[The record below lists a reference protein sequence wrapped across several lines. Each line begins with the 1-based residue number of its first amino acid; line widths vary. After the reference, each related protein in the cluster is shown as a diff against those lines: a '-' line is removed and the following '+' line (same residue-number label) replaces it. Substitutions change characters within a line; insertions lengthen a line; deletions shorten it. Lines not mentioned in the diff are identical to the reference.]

1 MIQDI
6 KYMDMKHYNDLISKN
21 DYLGAATYAKGFTSN
36 DPIKRKNLEKG
47 VGMLESEGRKYQAI
61 INKATPDQ
69 QQAISFLYGL
79 QNNSLDL
86 RKGKDGQ
93 YINRYVREFKNYVN
107 NLGGTD
113 SQYIAIN
120 FTPKNIRTSTM
131 GIDFLSKDVSRKE
144 DGFTRFK
151 NINNLTD
158 DDLIKKG
165 VNIQRNNNGTVTL
178 YVRKDMNDSDKFSLL
193 SAATKVK
200 FDDDYMNGE
209 GYIIGSYNSKTK
221 SFMKA
226 GSSGETP
233 DNPEAYTNGI
243 RSSSEYYDYNPSYN
257 ISASNDNNIFNK
269 FKEDI
274 KTFESELIHDN
285 KRTDVQIL
293 DAPYIT
299 ERQAIAE
306 AQGDKE
312 GAKAEVD
319 GVLRQL
325 TSINLQ
331 DYETYYRDN
340 DDKEAALLKLDNI
353 DKQNDLTAMLR
364 NMSTEEKAQLRI
376 KKAISGNKIGWHIY
390 IPNTKH
396 WFGIDTENAE
406 LFIVDPRIG
415 DSLEDSWANSTQVKA
430 IKEAATMSQYG
441 YSREIPYKNA
451 NNGKATITP
460 VEGSNQY
467 TINFNGRDQGIIDR
481 TEAQKYLN
489 AQFII
494 DDTVSQLR
502 NNMYNPDV
510 SKRNYVN
517 LKQDASIVA
526 MQAMKEIEPEAYQRV
541 APSIAK
547 TGNIYNDDGTVNKS
561 VYDKLDEQT
570 KYDFDY
576 FNNAYEYLVQSII
589 NKLNNE

>member
-21 DYLGAATYAKGFTSN
+21 DYLGAATYTKGFTSN

-47 VGMLESEGRKYQAI
+47 VGMLETEGRKYQAI

-93 YINRYVREFKNYVN
+93 YINRYVREFKNTIN
-107 NLGGTD
+107 ELGGTN
-113 SQYIAIN
+113 SEYIAIKLS
-120 FTPKNIRTSTM
+120 PKNINRSFV
-131 GIDFLSKDVSRKE
+131 GLDFLAKDVQRKE
-144 DGFTRFK
+144 SGYDRFK
-151 NINNLTD
+151 HVSSLD
-158 DDLIKKG
+158 DDALRKMG
-165 VNIQRNNNGTVTL
+165 VNVRNDNDGATTL
-178 YVRKDMNDSDKFSLL
+178 YFRKDMSDSDKFKIL
-193 SAATKVK
+193 SSVRKVT
-200 FDDDYMNGE
+200 FDDDEGKGL
-209 GYIIGSYNSKTK
+209 GYIIGGANKIGDGVVVGHSKHSDTPYTSPIIK
-221 SFMKA
+221 NFDPDFFNTGNNKVNNFISNVESINKEFSF
-226 GSSGETP
+226 
-233 DNPEAYTNGI
+233 
-243 RSSSEYYDYNPSYN
+243 
-257 ISASNDNNIFNK
+257 
-269 FKEDI
+269 
-274 KTFESELIHDN
+274 DN

-306 AQGDKE
+306 AQGDQE

-325 TSINLQ
+325 TTMNLQ
-331 DYETYYRDN
+331 DYETYYRNN
-340 DDKEAALLKLDNI
+340 DDKEAALLKLDNV

-364 NMSTEEKAQLRI
+364 NMSTEEKSQLRI
-376 KKAISGNKIGWHIY
+376 KKAISGDKIGWHIY

-451 NNGKATITP
+451 TNGKATITP
-460 VEGSNQY
+460 VEGTNQY
-467 TINFNGRDQGIIDR
+467 TINFNGHDQGTIDR

-489 AQFII
+489 AQFIM

-502 NNMYNPDV
+502 NNMYNPDG

-547 TGNIYNDDGTVNKS
+547 IGNIYNDDGTVNKS

>member
-47 VGMLESEGRKYQAI
+47 VGMLETEGRKYQAI

-93 YINRYVREFKNYVN
+93 YINRYVREFKNTIN
-107 NLGGTD
+107 ELGGTN
-113 SQYIAIN
+113 SEYIAIKLS
-120 FTPKNIRTSTM
+120 PKNINRSFV
-131 GIDFLSKDVSRKE
+131 GLDFLAKDVQRKE
-144 DGFTRFK
+144 SGYDRFK
-151 NINNLTD
+151 HVSSLD
-158 DDLIKKG
+158 DDMLRKMG
-165 VNIQRNNNGTVTL
+165 VNVRNDNDGATTL
-178 YVRKDMNDSDKFSLL
+178 YFRKDMSDSDKFKIL
-193 SAATKVK
+193 SSVRKVT
-200 FDDDYMNGE
+200 FDDDEGKGL
-209 GYIIGSYNSKTK
+209 GYIIGGANKIGDGIIVGHSRYGDTHY
-221 SFMKA
+221 
-226 GSSGETP
+226 GSPIIKNFDP
-233 DNPEAYTNGI
+233 DFFNTGNNKVN
-243 RSSSEYYDYNPSYN
+243 DF
-257 ISASNDNNIFNK
+257 ISNVESINK
-269 FKEDI
+269 EFG
-274 KTFESELIHDN
+274 FDN

-306 AQGDKE
+306 AQGDAE

-325 TSINLQ
+325 TTMNLQ

-340 DDKEAALLKLDNI
+340 DDKEAALLKLDNV

-364 NMSTEEKAQLRI
+364 NMSTEEKSQLRI
-376 KKAISGNKIGWHIY
+376 KKAISGDKIGWHIY

-441 YSREIPYKNA
+441 YSREIPYKNST
-451 NNGKATITP
+451 NGKATITP
-460 VEGSNQY
+460 VEGTNEY
-467 TINFNGRDQGIIDR
+467 TINFNGHDQGTIDR

-489 AQFII
+489 AQFIM

-502 NNMYNPDV
+502 NNMYNPDG

-547 TGNIYNDDGTVNKS
+547 IGNIYNNDGTVNKS

-576 FNNAYEYLVQSII
+576 FNNAYDYLVQSII

>member
-47 VGMLESEGRKYQAI
+47 VGMLETEGRKYQAI

-93 YINRYVREFKNYVN
+93 YINRYVREFKNTIN
-107 NLGGTD
+107 ELGGTN
-113 SQYIAIN
+113 SEYIAIKLS
-120 FTPKNIRTSTM
+120 PKNINRSFV
-131 GIDFLSKDVSRKE
+131 GLDFLAKDVQRKE
-144 DGFTRFK
+144 SGYDRFK
-151 NINNLTD
+151 HVSSLD
-158 DDLIKKG
+158 DDMLRKMG
-165 VNIQRNNNGTVTL
+165 VNVRNDNDGATTL
-178 YVRKDMNDSDKFSLL
+178 YFRKDMSDADKFKIL
-193 SAATKVK
+193 SSVRKVT
-200 FDDDYMNGE
+200 FDDDEGKGL
-209 GYIIGSYNSKTK
+209 GYIIGGANKIGDGVIAGHSRRGDTPYTSPIIKNFDPDFFNTGNNKVNNFISNVESINKEF
-221 SFMKA
+221 SF
-226 GSSGETP
+226 
-233 DNPEAYTNGI
+233 
-243 RSSSEYYDYNPSYN
+243 
-257 ISASNDNNIFNK
+257 
-269 FKEDI
+269 
-274 KTFESELIHDN
+274 DN

-306 AQGDKE
+306 AQGDEE

-325 TSINLQ
+325 TTMNLQ

-340 DDKEAALLKLDNI
+340 DDKEAALLKLDNV

-364 NMSTEEKAQLRI
+364 NMSTEEKSQLRI
-376 KKAISGNKIGWHIY
+376 KKAISGDKIGWHIY

-441 YSREIPYKNA
+441 YSREIPYKNST
-451 NNGKATITP
+451 NGKATITP
-460 VEGSNQY
+460 VEGTNQY
-467 TINFNGRDQGIIDR
+467 TINFNGHDQGTIDR

-489 AQFII
+489 AQFIM
-494 DDTVSQLR
+494 DDTVSQLK
-502 NNMYNPDV
+502 NNMYNPDG

-547 TGNIYNDDGTVNKS
+547 IGNIYNDDGTVNKS

>member
-47 VGMLESEGRKYQAI
+47 VGMLETEGRKYQAI

-93 YINRYVREFKNYVN
+93 YINRYVREFKNTIN
-107 NLGGTD
+107 ELGGTN
-113 SQYIAIN
+113 SEYIAIKLS
-120 FTPKNIRTSTM
+120 PKNINRSFV
-131 GIDFLSKDVSRKE
+131 GLDFLAKDVQRKE
-144 DGFTRFK
+144 SGYDRFK
-151 NINNLTD
+151 HVSSLD
-158 DDLIKKG
+158 DDMLRKMG
-165 VNIQRNNNGTVTL
+165 VNVRNDNDGATTL
-178 YVRKDMNDSDKFSLL
+178 YFRKDMSDSDKFKIL
-193 SAATKVK
+193 SSVRKVT
-200 FDDDYMNGE
+200 FDDDEGKGL
-209 GYIIGSYNSKTK
+209 GYIIGGANKIGDGIIVGHSKHSDTPYTSPIIK
-221 SFMKA
+221 NFDPDFFNTGNNKVNNFISNVESINKEFSF
-226 GSSGETP
+226 
-233 DNPEAYTNGI
+233 
-243 RSSSEYYDYNPSYN
+243 
-257 ISASNDNNIFNK
+257 
-269 FKEDI
+269 
-274 KTFESELIHDN
+274 DN

-306 AQGDKE
+306 AQGDAE

-325 TSINLQ
+325 TTMNLQ

-340 DDKEAALLKLDNI
+340 DDKEAALLKLDNV

-364 NMSTEEKAQLRI
+364 NMSTEEKSQLRI
-376 KKAISGNKIGWHIY
+376 KKAISGDKIGWHIY

-441 YSREIPYKNA
+441 YSREIPYKNST
-451 NNGKATITP
+451 NGKATISP
-460 VEGSNQY
+460 VEGTNQY
-467 TINFNGRDQGIIDR
+467 TINFNGHDQGTIDR

-489 AQFII
+489 AQFIM

-502 NNMYNPDV
+502 NNMYNPDG

-547 TGNIYNDDGTVNKS
+547 IGNIYNDDGTVNKS

>member
-6 KYMDMKHYNDLISKN
+6 KYMDIKHYNDLISKN

-47 VGMLESEGRKYQAI
+47 VGMLETEGRKYQAI

-93 YINRYVREFKNYVN
+93 YINRYVREFKNTIN
-107 NLGGTD
+107 ELGGTN
-113 SQYIAIN
+113 SEYIAIKLS
-120 FTPKNIRTSTM
+120 PKNINRSFV
-131 GIDFLSKDVSRKE
+131 GLDFLAKDVQRRESGY
-144 DGFTRFK
+144 DRFK
-151 NINNLTD
+151 HVSNLD
-158 DDLIKKG
+158 DDMLRKMG
-165 VNIQRNNNGTVTL
+165 VNVRNDNDGATTL
-178 YVRKDMNDSDKFSLL
+178 YFRKDMSDSDKFKIL
-193 SAATKVK
+193 SSVRKVT
-200 FDDDYMNGE
+200 FDDDEGKGL
-209 GYIIGSYNSKTK
+209 GYIIGGANKIGDGVIVEHSRRGDTPYTSPIIKNFDPDFFNTGNNKVNNFISNVESINKEF
-221 SFMKA
+221 SF
-226 GSSGETP
+226 
-233 DNPEAYTNGI
+233 
-243 RSSSEYYDYNPSYN
+243 
-257 ISASNDNNIFNK
+257 
-269 FKEDI
+269 
-274 KTFESELIHDN
+274 DN

-306 AQGDKE
+306 AQGDEE

-325 TSINLQ
+325 TTMNLQ

-340 DDKEAALLKLDNI
+340 DDKEAALLKLDNVE
-353 DKQNDLTAMLR
+353 KQNDLTAMLR
-364 NMSTEEKAQLRI
+364 NMSTEEKSQLRI
-376 KKAISGNKIGWHIY
+376 KKAISGDKIGWHIY

-441 YSREIPYKNA
+441 YSREIPYKNS
-451 NNGKATITP
+451 NDGKATITP
-460 VEGSNQY
+460 VEGTNQY
-467 TINFNGRDQGIIDR
+467 TINFNGHDQGTIDR

-489 AQFII
+489 AQFIM

-502 NNMYNPDV
+502 NNMYNPDG

-547 TGNIYNDDGTVNKS
+547 IGNIYNDDGTVNKS

>member
-47 VGMLESEGRKYQAI
+47 VGMLETEGRKYQAI

-93 YINRYVREFKNYVN
+93 YINRYVREFKNTIN
-107 NLGGTD
+107 ELGGTN
-113 SQYIAIN
+113 SEYIAIKLS
-120 FTPKNIRTSTM
+120 PKNINRSFV
-131 GIDFLSKDVSRKE
+131 GLDFLAKDVQRKE
-144 DGFTRFK
+144 SGYDRFK
-151 NINNLTD
+151 HVSSLD
-158 DDLIKKG
+158 DDMLRKMG
-165 VNIQRNNNGTVTL
+165 VNVRNDNDGATTL
-178 YVRKDMNDSDKFSLL
+178 YFRKDMSDSDKFKIL
-193 SAATKVK
+193 SSVRKVT
-200 FDDDYMNGE
+200 FDDDEGKGL
-209 GYIIGSYNSKTK
+209 GYIIGGANKIGDGIIVGHSRRGDTPYTSPIIKNFDPD
-221 SFMKA
+221 SFD
-226 GSSGETP
+226 SG
-233 DNPEAYTNGI
+233 NNKV
-243 RSSSEYYDYNPSYN
+243 NN
-257 ISASNDNNIFNK
+257 FISNVESINK
-269 FKEDI
+269 EFS
-274 KTFESELIHDN
+274 FDN

-306 AQGDKE
+306 AQGDAE

-325 TSINLQ
+325 TTMNLQ

-340 DDKEAALLKLDNI
+340 DDKEAALLKLDNV

-364 NMSTEEKAQLRI
+364 NMSTEEKSQLRI
-376 KKAISGNKIGWHIY
+376 KKAISGDKIGWHIY

-396 WFGIDTENAE
+396 WFGIDTDNAE
-406 LFIVDPRIG
+406 LFIFDPRIG

-441 YSREIPYKNA
+441 YSREIPYKNST
-451 NNGKATITP
+451 NGKATISP
-460 VEGSNQY
+460 VEGTNQY
-467 TINFNGRDQGIIDR
+467 TINFNGHDQGTIDR

-489 AQFII
+489 AQFIM

-502 NNMYNPDV
+502 NNMYNPDG

-547 TGNIYNDDGTVNKS
+547 IGNIYNDDGTVNKS

>member
-47 VGMLESEGRKYQAI
+47 VGMLETEGRKYQAI

-93 YINRYVREFKNYVN
+93 YINRYVREFKNTIN
-107 NLGGTD
+107 ELGGTN
-113 SQYIAIN
+113 SEYIAIKLS
-120 FTPKNIRTSTM
+120 PKNINRSFV
-131 GIDFLSKDVSRKE
+131 GLDFLAKDVQRKE
-144 DGFTRFK
+144 SGYDRFK
-151 NINNLTD
+151 HVSSLD
-158 DDLIKKG
+158 DDMLRKMG
-165 VNIQRNNNGTVTL
+165 VNVRNDNDGATTL
-178 YVRKDMNDSDKFSLL
+178 YFRKDMSDADKFKIL
-193 SAATKVK
+193 SSVRKVT
-200 FDDDYMNGE
+200 FDDDEGKGL
-209 GYIIGSYNSKTK
+209 GYIIGGASKIGDGVIVGHSRHSDTPYTSPIIK
-221 SFMKA
+221 NFDPDFFNTGNNKVNNFISNVESINKEFSF
-226 GSSGETP
+226 
-233 DNPEAYTNGI
+233 
-243 RSSSEYYDYNPSYN
+243 
-257 ISASNDNNIFNK
+257 
-269 FKEDI
+269 
-274 KTFESELIHDN
+274 DN

-306 AQGDKE
+306 AQGDEE

-325 TSINLQ
+325 TTMNLQ

-340 DDKEAALLKLDNI
+340 DDKEAALLKLDNV

-364 NMSTEEKAQLRI
+364 NMSTEEKSQLRI
-376 KKAISGNKIGWHIY
+376 KKAISGDKIGWHIY

-441 YSREIPYKNA
+441 YSREIPYKNST
-451 NNGKATITP
+451 NGKATISP
-460 VEGSNQY
+460 VEGTNQY
-467 TINFNGRDQGIIDR
+467 TINFNGHDQGTIDR

-489 AQFII
+489 AQFIM

-502 NNMYNPDV
+502 NNMYNPDG

-541 APSIAK
+541 APSISK
-547 TGNIYNDDGTVNKS
+547 IGNIYNDDGTVNKS

>member
-47 VGMLESEGRKYQAI
+47 VGMLETEGRKYQAI

-93 YINRYVREFKNYVN
+93 YINRYVREFKNTIN
-107 NLGGTD
+107 ELGGTN
-113 SQYIAIN
+113 SEYIAIKLS
-120 FTPKNIRTSTM
+120 PKNINRSFV
-131 GIDFLSKDVSRKE
+131 GLDFLAKDVQRKE
-144 DGFTRFK
+144 SGYDRFK
-151 NINNLTD
+151 HVSSLD
-158 DDLIKKG
+158 DDMLRKMG
-165 VNIQRNNNGTVTL
+165 VNVRNDNDGATTL
-178 YVRKDMNDSDKFSLL
+178 YFRKDMSDSDKFKIL
-193 SAATKVK
+193 SSVRKVT
-200 FDDDYMNGE
+200 FDDDEGKGL
-209 GYIIGSYNSKTK
+209 GYIIGGANKIGGGVIAEHSRNSDTPYTSPIIKNFDPNFFNTGNNK
-221 SFMKA
+221 VNNFISNVESINKNFSF
-226 GSSGETP
+226 
-233 DNPEAYTNGI
+233 
-243 RSSSEYYDYNPSYN
+243 
-257 ISASNDNNIFNK
+257 
-269 FKEDI
+269 
-274 KTFESELIHDN
+274 DN

-325 TSINLQ
+325 TTMNLQ

-340 DDKEAALLKLDNI
+340 DDKEAALLKLDNV

-364 NMSTEEKAQLRI
+364 NMSTEEKSQLRI
-376 KKAISGNKIGWHIY
+376 KKAISGDKIGWHIY

-451 NNGKATITP
+451 TNGKATITP
-460 VEGSNQY
+460 VEGTNQY
-467 TINFNGRDQGIIDR
+467 TINFNGHDQGTIDR

-489 AQFII
+489 AQFIM

-502 NNMYNPDV
+502 NNMYNPDG

-547 TGNIYNDDGTVNKS
+547 IGNIYNDDGTVNKS

>member
-47 VGMLESEGRKYQAI
+47 VGMLETEGRKYQAI

-93 YINRYVREFKNYVN
+93 YINRYVREFKNTIN
-107 NLGGTD
+107 ELGGTN
-113 SQYIAIN
+113 SEYIAIKLS
-120 FTPKNIRTSTM
+120 PKNINRSFV
-131 GIDFLSKDVSRKE
+131 GLDFLAKDVQRKE
-144 DGFTRFK
+144 SGYDRFK
-151 NINNLTD
+151 HISSLD
-158 DDLIKKG
+158 DDMLRKMG
-165 VNIQRNNNGTVTL
+165 VNVRNDNDGATTL
-178 YVRKDMNDSDKFSLL
+178 YFRKDMSDSDKFKIL
-193 SAATKVK
+193 SSVRKVT
-200 FDDDYMNGE
+200 FDDDEGKGL
-209 GYIIGSYNSKTK
+209 GYIIGGANKIGGGVIAEHSRNSDTPYTSPIIKNFDPDFFNTGNNK
-221 SFMKA
+221 VNNFISNVESINKDFSF
-226 GSSGETP
+226 
-233 DNPEAYTNGI
+233 
-243 RSSSEYYDYNPSYN
+243 
-257 ISASNDNNIFNK
+257 
-269 FKEDI
+269 
-274 KTFESELIHDN
+274 DN

-306 AQGDKE
+306 AQGDEE

-325 TSINLQ
+325 TTMNLQ

-340 DDKEAALLKLDNI
+340 DDKEAALLKLDNV

-364 NMSTEEKAQLRI
+364 NMSTEEKSQLRI
-376 KKAISGNKIGWHIY
+376 KKAISGDKIGWHIY

-451 NNGKATITP
+451 TNGKATITP
-460 VEGSNQY
+460 VEGTNQY
-467 TINFNGRDQGIIDR
+467 TINFNGHDQGTIDR

-489 AQFII
+489 AQFIM

-502 NNMYNPDV
+502 NNMYNPDG

-547 TGNIYNDDGTVNKS
+547 IGNIYNDDGTVNKS

>member
-93 YINRYVREFKNYVN
+93 YINRYVREFKNTIN
-107 NLGGTD
+107 ELGGTN
-113 SQYIAIN
+113 SEYIAIKLS
-120 FTPKNIRTSTM
+120 PKNINRSFV
-131 GIDFLSKDVSRKE
+131 GLDFLAKDVQRKE
-144 DGFTRFK
+144 SGYDRFK
-151 NINNLTD
+151 HVSSLD
-158 DDLIKKG
+158 DDMLRKMG
-165 VNIQRNNNGTVTL
+165 VNVRNDNDGATTL
-178 YVRKDMNDSDKFSLL
+178 YFRKDMSDSDKFKIL
-193 SAATKVK
+193 SSVRKVT
-200 FDDDYMNGE
+200 FDDDEGKGL
-209 GYIIGSYNSKTK
+209 GYIIGGANKIGDGVIVGHSGRGDTPYTSPIIKNFDPDVFNSGNNKVNNFISNVESINK
-221 SFMKA
+221 EFSF
-226 GSSGETP
+226 
-233 DNPEAYTNGI
+233 
-243 RSSSEYYDYNPSYN
+243 
-257 ISASNDNNIFNK
+257 
-269 FKEDI
+269 
-274 KTFESELIHDN
+274 DN

-306 AQGDKE
+306 AQGDQE

-325 TSINLQ
+325 TTMNLQ

-340 DDKEAALLKLDNI
+340 DDKEAALLKLDNVE
-353 DKQNDLTAMLR
+353 KQNDLTAMLR
-364 NMSTEEKAQLRI
+364 NMSTEEKSQLRI
-376 KKAISGNKIGWHIY
+376 KKAISGDKIGWHIY

-441 YSREIPYKNA
+441 YSREIPYKNST
-451 NNGKATITP
+451 NGKATITP
-460 VEGSNQY
+460 VEGTNQY
-467 TINFNGRDQGIIDR
+467 TINFNGHDQGTIDR

-489 AQFII
+489 AQFIM

-502 NNMYNPDV
+502 NNMYNPDG

-547 TGNIYNDDGTVNKS
+547 IGNIYNDNGTVNKS

>member
-47 VGMLESEGRKYQAI
+47 VGMLETEGRKYQAI

-93 YINRYVREFKNYVN
+93 YINRYVREFKNTIN
-107 NLGGTD
+107 ELGGTN
-113 SQYIAIN
+113 SEYIAIKLS
-120 FTPKNIRTSTM
+120 PKNINRSFV
-131 GIDFLSKDVSRKE
+131 GLDFLAKDVQRKE
-144 DGFTRFK
+144 SGYDRFK
-151 NINNLTD
+151 HVSSLD
-158 DDLIKKG
+158 DDALRKMG
-165 VNIQRNNNGTVTL
+165 VNVRNDNDGATTL
-178 YVRKDMNDSDKFSLL
+178 YFRKDMSDSDKFKIL
-193 SAATKVK
+193 SSVRKVT
-200 FDDDYMNGE
+200 FDDDEGKGL
-209 GYIIGSYNSKTK
+209 GYIIGGANKIGDGVVVGHSKHSDTPYTSPIIK
-221 SFMKA
+221 NFDPDFFNTGNNKVNNFISNVESINKEFSF
-226 GSSGETP
+226 
-233 DNPEAYTNGI
+233 
-243 RSSSEYYDYNPSYN
+243 
-257 ISASNDNNIFNK
+257 
-269 FKEDI
+269 
-274 KTFESELIHDN
+274 DN

-306 AQGDKE
+306 AQGDQE

-325 TSINLQ
+325 TTMNLQ

-340 DDKEAALLKLDNI
+340 DDKEAALLKLDNV

-364 NMSTEEKAQLRI
+364 NMSTEEKSQLRI
-376 KKAISGNKIGWHIY
+376 KKAISGDKIGWHIY

-451 NNGKATITP
+451 TNGKATITP
-460 VEGSNQY
+460 VEGTNQY
-467 TINFNGRDQGIIDR
+467 TINFNGHDQGTIDR

-489 AQFII
+489 TQFIM

-502 NNMYNPDV
+502 NNMYNPDG

-547 TGNIYNDDGTVNKS
+547 IGNIYNDDGTVNKI

>member
-47 VGMLESEGRKYQAI
+47 VGMLETEGRKYQAI

-93 YINRYVREFKNYVN
+93 YINRYVREFKNTIN
-107 NLGGTD
+107 ELGGTN
-113 SQYIAIN
+113 SEYIAIKLS
-120 FTPKNIRTSTM
+120 PKNVNRSFV
-131 GIDFLSKDVSRKE
+131 GLDFLAKDVQRRESGY
-144 DGFTRFK
+144 DRFK
-151 NINNLTD
+151 HVSNLD
-158 DDLIKKG
+158 DDMLRKMG
-165 VNIQRNNNGTVTL
+165 VNVRNDNDGATTL
-178 YVRKDMNDSDKFSLL
+178 YFRKDMSDSDKFKIL
-193 SAATKVK
+193 SSVRKVT
-200 FDDDYMNGE
+200 FDDDEGKGL
-209 GYIIGSYNSKTK
+209 GYIIGGANKIGDGVIVEHSRRGDTPYTSPIIKNFDPDFFNTGNNKVNNFISNVESINKEF
-221 SFMKA
+221 SF
-226 GSSGETP
+226 
-233 DNPEAYTNGI
+233 
-243 RSSSEYYDYNPSYN
+243 
-257 ISASNDNNIFNK
+257 
-269 FKEDI
+269 
-274 KTFESELIHDN
+274 DN

-306 AQGDKE
+306 AQGDEE

-325 TSINLQ
+325 TTMNLQ

-340 DDKEAALLKLDNI
+340 DDKEAALLKLDNVE
-353 DKQNDLTAMLR
+353 KQNDLTAMLR
-364 NMSTEEKAQLRI
+364 NMSTEEKSQLRI
-376 KKAISGNKIGWHIY
+376 KKAISGDKIGWHIY

-441 YSREIPYKNA
+441 YSREIPYKNS
-451 NNGKATITP
+451 NDGKATITP
-460 VEGSNQY
+460 VEGTNQY
-467 TINFNGRDQGIIDR
+467 TINFNGHDQGTIDR

-489 AQFII
+489 AQFIM

-502 NNMYNPDV
+502 NNMYNPDG

-547 TGNIYNDDGTVNKS
+547 IGNIYNDDGTVNKS

>member
-47 VGMLESEGRKYQAI
+47 VGMLETEGRKYQAI

-93 YINRYVREFKNYVN
+93 YINRYVREFKNTIN
-107 NLGGTD
+107 ELGGTN
-113 SQYIAIN
+113 SEYIAIKLS
-120 FTPKNIRTSTM
+120 PKNINRSFV
-131 GIDFLSKDVSRKE
+131 GIDFLAKDVQRKE
-144 DGFTRFK
+144 SGYDRFK
-151 NINNLTD
+151 HVSSLD
-158 DDLIKKG
+158 DDMLRKMG
-165 VNIQRNNNGTVTL
+165 VNVRNDNDGATTL
-178 YVRKDMNDSDKFSLL
+178 YFRKDMSDSDKFKIL
-193 SAATKVK
+193 SSVRKVT
-200 FDDDYMNGE
+200 FDDDEGKGV
-209 GYIIGSYNSKTK
+209 GYIIGGANKIGDGVIAGNGRSGDTPYTSPIIKNFDPDFFNTGNDKVNNFISNVESINKEF
-221 SFMKA
+221 SF
-226 GSSGETP
+226 
-233 DNPEAYTNGI
+233 
-243 RSSSEYYDYNPSYN
+243 
-257 ISASNDNNIFNK
+257 
-269 FKEDI
+269 
-274 KTFESELIHDN
+274 DN

-306 AQGDKE
+306 AQGDAE

-325 TSINLQ
+325 TTMNLQ

-340 DDKEAALLKLDNI
+340 DDKEAALLKLDNV

-364 NMSTEEKAQLRI
+364 NMSTEEKSQLRI
-376 KKAISGNKIGWHIY
+376 KKAISGDKIGWHIY

-451 NNGKATITP
+451 TNGKATITP
-460 VEGSNQY
+460 VEGTNQY
-467 TINFNGRDQGIIDR
+467 TINFNGHDQGTIDR

-489 AQFII
+489 AQFIM

-502 NNMYNPDV
+502 NNMYNPDG

-547 TGNIYNDDGTVNKS
+547 IGNIYNDDGTVNKS

>member
-47 VGMLESEGRKYQAI
+47 VGMLETEGRKYQAI

-93 YINRYVREFKNYVN
+93 YINRYVREFKNTIN
-107 NLGGTD
+107 ELGGTN
-113 SQYIAIN
+113 SEYIAIKLS
-120 FTPKNIRTSTM
+120 PKNINRSFV
-131 GIDFLSKDVSRKE
+131 GLDFLAKDVQRRESGY
-144 DGFTRFK
+144 DRFK
-151 NINNLTD
+151 HVSNLD
-158 DDLIKKG
+158 DDMLRKMG
-165 VNIQRNNNGTVTL
+165 VNVRNDNDGATTL
-178 YVRKDMNDSDKFSLL
+178 YFRKDMSDSDKFKIL
-193 SAATKVK
+193 SSVRKVT
-200 FDDDYMNGE
+200 FDDDEGKGL
-209 GYIIGSYNSKTK
+209 GYIIGGANKIGDGVIVEHSRRGDTPYTSPIIKNFDPDFFNTGNNKVNNFISNVESINKEF
-221 SFMKA
+221 SF
-226 GSSGETP
+226 
-233 DNPEAYTNGI
+233 
-243 RSSSEYYDYNPSYN
+243 
-257 ISASNDNNIFNK
+257 
-269 FKEDI
+269 
-274 KTFESELIHDN
+274 DN

-306 AQGDKE
+306 AQGDEE
-312 GAKAEVD
+312 GVKAEVD

-325 TSINLQ
+325 TTMNLQ

-340 DDKEAALLKLDNI
+340 DDKEAALLKLDNVE
-353 DKQNDLTAMLR
+353 KQNDLTAMLR
-364 NMSTEEKAQLRI
+364 NMSTEEKSQLRI
-376 KKAISGNKIGWHIY
+376 KKAISGDKIGWHIY

-451 NNGKATITP
+451 TNGKATITP
-460 VEGSNQY
+460 VEGTNQY
-467 TINFNGRDQGIIDR
+467 TINFNGHDQGTIDR

-489 AQFII
+489 AQFIM

-502 NNMYNPDV
+502 NNMYNPDG

-541 APSIAK
+541 APSITK
-547 TGNIYNDDGTVNKS
+547 IGNIYNDDGTVNKS

>member
-47 VGMLESEGRKYQAI
+47 VGMLETEGRKYQAI

-93 YINRYVREFKNYVN
+93 YINRYVREFKNTIN
-107 NLGGTD
+107 ELGGTN
-113 SQYIAIN
+113 SEYIAIKLS
-120 FTPKNIRTSTM
+120 PKNINRSFV
-131 GIDFLSKDVSRKE
+131 GLDFLAKDVQRKE
-144 DGFTRFK
+144 SGYDRFK
-151 NINNLTD
+151 HVSSLD
-158 DDLIKKG
+158 DDMLRKMG
-165 VNIQRNNNGTVTL
+165 VNVRNDNDGATTL
-178 YVRKDMNDSDKFSLL
+178 YFRKDMSDADKFKIL
-193 SAATKVK
+193 SSVRKVT
-200 FDDDYMNGE
+200 FDDDEGKGL
-209 GYIIGSYNSKTK
+209 GYIIGGANKIGDGVIAGHSRRGDTPYTSPIIKNFDPDVFNSGNDKVNNFINNVESINK
-221 SFMKA
+221 EFSF
-226 GSSGETP
+226 
-233 DNPEAYTNGI
+233 
-243 RSSSEYYDYNPSYN
+243 
-257 ISASNDNNIFNK
+257 
-269 FKEDI
+269 
-274 KTFESELIHDN
+274 DN

-306 AQGDKE
+306 AQGDEE
-312 GAKAEVD
+312 GAKAEID

-325 TSINLQ
+325 TTMNLQ

-340 DDKEAALLKLDNI
+340 DDKEAALLKLDNV

-364 NMSTEEKAQLRI
+364 NMSTEEKSQLRI
-376 KKAISGNKIGWHIY
+376 KKAISGDKIGWHIY

-441 YSREIPYKNA
+441 YSREIPYKNST
-451 NNGKATITP
+451 NGKATITP
-460 VEGSNQY
+460 VEGTNQY
-467 TINFNGRDQGIIDR
+467 TINFNGHDQGTIDR

-489 AQFII
+489 AQFIM
-494 DDTVSQLR
+494 DDTVSQLK
-502 NNMYNPDV
+502 NNMYNPDG

-547 TGNIYNDDGTVNKS
+547 IGNIYNDDGTVNKS

>member
-47 VGMLESEGRKYQAI
+47 VGMLETEGRKYQAI

-93 YINRYVREFKNYVN
+93 YINRYVREFKNTIN
-107 NLGGTD
+107 ELGGTN
-113 SQYIAIN
+113 SEYIAIKLS
-120 FTPKNIRTSTM
+120 PKNINRSFV
-131 GIDFLSKDVSRKE
+131 GLDFLAKDVQRKE
-144 DGFTRFK
+144 SGYDRFK
-151 NINNLTD
+151 HVSSLD
-158 DDLIKKG
+158 DDMLRKMG
-165 VNIQRNNNGTVTL
+165 VNVRNDNDGATTL
-178 YVRKDMNDSDKFSLL
+178 YFRKDMSDSDKFKIL
-193 SAATKVK
+193 SSVRKVT
-200 FDDDYMNGE
+200 FDDDEGRGL
-209 GYIIGSYNSKTK
+209 GYIIGGANKIGDGIIVGHSRHSDTYYNSPIIKNFDPDFFNTGNNK
-221 SFMKA
+221 VNNFISNVESINKEFSF
-226 GSSGETP
+226 
-233 DNPEAYTNGI
+233 
-243 RSSSEYYDYNPSYN
+243 
-257 ISASNDNNIFNK
+257 
-269 FKEDI
+269 
-274 KTFESELIHDN
+274 DN

-306 AQGDKE
+306 AQGDEK

-319 GVLRQL
+319 GVLREL
-325 TSINLQ
+325 TTMNLQ

-340 DDKEAALLKLDNI
+340 DDKEAALLKLDNV

-364 NMSTEEKAQLRI
+364 NMSTEEKSQLRI
-376 KKAISGNKIGWHIY
+376 KKAISGDKIGWHIY

-406 LFIVDPRIG
+406 LFIVDPKIG

-441 YSREIPYKNA
+441 YSREIPYKNST
-451 NNGKATITP
+451 NGKATITP
-460 VEGSNQY
+460 VEGTNQY
-467 TINFNGRDQGIIDR
+467 TINFNGHEQGTIDR

-489 AQFII
+489 AQFIM

-502 NNMYNPDV
+502 NNMYNPDG

-547 TGNIYNDDGTVNKS
+547 IGNIYNDDGTVNKS

>member
-47 VGMLESEGRKYQAI
+47 VGMLETEGRKYQAI

-93 YINRYVREFKNYVN
+93 YINRYVREFKNTIN
-107 NLGGTD
+107 ELGGTN
-113 SQYIAIN
+113 SEYIAIKLS
-120 FTPKNIRTSTM
+120 PKNINRSFV
-131 GIDFLSKDVSRKE
+131 GLDFLAKDVQRKE
-144 DGFTRFK
+144 SGYDRFK
-151 NINNLTD
+151 HVSSLD
-158 DDLIKKG
+158 DDMLRKMG
-165 VNIQRNNNGTVTL
+165 VNVRNDNDGATTL
-178 YVRKDMNDSDKFSLL
+178 YFRKDMSDSDKFKIL
-193 SAATKVK
+193 SSVRKVT
-200 FDDDYMNGE
+200 FDDDEGKGL
-209 GYIIGSYNSKTK
+209 GYIIGGANKIGGGVIAEHSRRGDTPYTSPIIKNFDPDFFNTGNNKVNNFISNVESINKEF
-221 SFMKA
+221 SF
-226 GSSGETP
+226 
-233 DNPEAYTNGI
+233 
-243 RSSSEYYDYNPSYN
+243 
-257 ISASNDNNIFNK
+257 
-269 FKEDI
+269 
-274 KTFESELIHDN
+274 DN

-306 AQGDKE
+306 AQGDAE

-325 TSINLQ
+325 TTMNLQ

-340 DDKEAALLKLDNI
+340 DDKEAALLKLDNV

-364 NMSTEEKAQLRI
+364 NMSTEEKSQLRI
-376 KKAISGNKIGWHIY
+376 KKAISGDKIGWHIY

-441 YSREIPYKNA
+441 YSREIPYKNST
-451 NNGKATITP
+451 NGKATITP
-460 VEGSNQY
+460 VEGTNQY
-467 TINFNGRDQGIIDR
+467 TINFNGHEQGTIDR

-489 AQFII
+489 AQFIM
-494 DDTVSQLR
+494 DDTVTQLR
-502 NNMYNPDV
+502 NNMYNPDG

-547 TGNIYNDDGTVNKS
+547 IGNIYNDDGTVNKS

>member
-47 VGMLESEGRKYQAI
+47 VGMLETEGRKYQAI

-93 YINRYVREFKNYVN
+93 YINRYVREFKNTIN
-107 NLGGTD
+107 ELGGTN
-113 SQYIAIN
+113 SEYIAIKLS
-120 FTPKNIRTSTM
+120 PKNINRSFV
-131 GIDFLSKDVSRKE
+131 GLDFLAKDVQRRESGY
-144 DGFTRFK
+144 DRFK
-151 NINNLTD
+151 HVSNLD
-158 DDLIKKG
+158 DDMLRKMG
-165 VNIQRNNNGTVTL
+165 VNVRNDNDGATTL
-178 YVRKDMNDSDKFSLL
+178 YFRKDMSDSDKFKIL
-193 SAATKVK
+193 SSVRKVT
-200 FDDDYMNGE
+200 FDDDEGKGL
-209 GYIIGSYNSKTK
+209 GYIIGGANKIGDGVIVEHSRRGDTPYTSPIIKNFDPDFFNTGNNKVNNFISNVESINKDF
-221 SFMKA
+221 SF
-226 GSSGETP
+226 
-233 DNPEAYTNGI
+233 
-243 RSSSEYYDYNPSYN
+243 
-257 ISASNDNNIFNK
+257 
-269 FKEDI
+269 
-274 KTFESELIHDN
+274 DN

-306 AQGDKE
+306 AQGDEE

-325 TSINLQ
+325 TTMNLQ

-340 DDKEAALLKLDNI
+340 DDKEAALLKLDNVE
-353 DKQNDLTAMLR
+353 KQNDLTAMLR
-364 NMSTEEKAQLRI
+364 NMSTEEKSQLRI
-376 KKAISGNKIGWHIY
+376 KKAISGDKIGWHIY

-441 YSREIPYKNA
+441 YSREIPYKNS
-451 NNGKATITP
+451 NDGKATITP
-460 VEGSNQY
+460 VEGTNQY
-467 TINFNGRDQGIIDR
+467 TINFNGHDQGTIDR

-489 AQFII
+489 AQFIM

-502 NNMYNPDV
+502 NNMYNPDG

-547 TGNIYNDDGTVNKS
+547 IGNIYNDNGTVNKS